1 VSQQVTVKLTDV
13 TLTQRTDTIQ
23 VTQAVPEVVIAGIA
37 GPEGAQGP
45 TGPTGAGGALGYW
58 GSFYDMTDQSL
69 VSTTAAQVI
78 AIGATADGNGVTVEN
93 GDEITFAHA
102 GVYSLTFS
110 IQITNLASS
119 VEKSVFW
126 LKLNG
131 VDYPDSA
138 TELDL
143 QPRKGAGNPNR
154 QVITINY
161 VAEAAAGDAVQVYW
175 SGTST
180 QLKVESLPA
189 GTSPVT
195 PAIPSIILTA
205 TQVMYTQAGPTG
217 PTGAQGPTGSQG
229 SAGAQGPTGPQGA
242 AGAQGPTGPEGSAGA
257 QGPTGPQGAAGAQ
270 GPTGPQGSAGAEGPT
285 GPQGAAGAQGPTGP
299 QGSAGAEGPTGP
311 QGAQGTAGAAG
322 ATGPTGAQG
331 TAGAAGPTG
340 PTGAAGAAGAAGA
353 TGPTGATGAA
363 GDWTTAQTIA
373 TPAITSNAYAVVSGD
388 TGKLLLLTNGSTA
401 MTLNVNTG
409 IGLTAGQRI
418 DMVQTG
424 SGQVTVAGT
433 ATTNAT
439 PGKKF
444 RAQYSAATL
453 ICTSTNN
460 YVLLGDLSA

>member
-1 VSQQVTVKLTDV
+1 MSQQVTVKLTDV

-69 VSTTAAQVI
+69 VSTTAAQVV
-78 AIGATADGNGVTVEN
+78 AIGATAGGNGVTVEN

-110 IQITNLASS
+110 IQITNLANS

-143 QPRKGAGNPNR
+143 QARKGAGNPNR
-154 QVITINY
+154 EVITINY
-161 VAEAAAGDAVQVYW
+161 VAEAAAGDFVQVYW

-229 SAGAQGPTGPQGA
+229 TAGAQGPTGPQGA

-257 QGPTGPQGAAGAQ
+257 QGPTGPQG
-270 GPTGPQGSAGAEGPT
+270 S
-285 GPQGAAGAQGPTGP
+285 AGAQGPTGP

-373 TPAITSNAYAVVSGD
+373 TPAITSNVYAVVSGD

-409 IGLTAGQRI
+409 IGLTTGQRI

>member
-1 VSQQVTVKLTDV
+1 MSQQV
-13 TLTQRTDTIQ
+13 TLTQRTDT
-23 VTQAVPEVVIAGIA
+23 VELTLGTGDVVITGIS
-37 GPEGAQGP
+37 GPEGPQGP

-143 QPRKGAGNPNR
+143 QSRKGAGNPNR

-161 VAEAAAGDAVQVYW
+161 VAEAAAGDVVQVYW

-229 SAGAQGPTGPQGA
+229 T
-242 AGAQGPTGPEGSAGA
+242 
-257 QGPTGPQGAAGAQ
+257 AGAQ

-285 GPQGAAGAQGPTGP
+285 GPQGSAGAQGPTGP
-299 QGSAGAEGPTGP
+299 QGSAGAQGPTGPQGLAGAEGPTGP
-311 QGAQGTAGAAG
+311 TGAQGTAGAAG

-363 GDWTTAQTIA
+363 GDWTTAQTIS
-373 TPAITSNAYAVVSGD
+373 TPAITSNVYAVTSGD
-388 TGKLLLLTNGSTA
+388 TGKILLLNNSSTA

-409 IGLTAGQRI
+409 IGLTTGQRI
-418 DMVQTG
+418 DLVQTG

-444 RAQYSAATL
+444 RAQYSAATI

-460 YVLLGDLSA
+460 YILLGDLSA